1 MWHPGRVFPPPSPHS
16 PHLLTRTGA
25 LSAAEK
31 EMLVQQSRS
40 LRQEGRCCPLLVLSL
55 HLSPQRRET
64 PLQQGS
70 WESFTNCPL
79 SPGHT
84 LLNQSVHSINLLSQS
99 SKRRLENRASWKEN
113 DPQIRCYSY
122 TRTNS
127 QIALQSPGVPLQ
139 RLQRRVNPHTQRLQ
153 RLWCSRK
160 NLCLQVEKNE
170 FSRTGI
176 LGQIKISSFF
186 DRICVCF
193 VNHGNNL
200 NIIIVSVR

>member
-1 MWHPGRVFPPPSPHS
+1 MTPREGVSTSLPTQPTPVDTHRRAHRSGKGNAGTAKQVFEA
-16 PHLLTRTGA
+16 GG
-25 LSAAEK
+25 
-31 EMLVQQSRS
+31 M
-40 LRQEGRCCPLLVLSL
+40 CCPLLVLSL

-84 LLNQSVHSINLLSQS
+84 LLNQSVHSFNLLSQS

-139 RLQRRVNPHTQRLQ
+139 QLQRRVNP
-153 RLWCSRK
+153 
-160 NLCLQVEKNE
+160 
-170 FSRTGI
+170 RT
-176 LGQIKISSFF
+176 
-186 DRICVCF
+186 
-193 VNHGNNL
+193 
-200 NIIIVSVR
+200 